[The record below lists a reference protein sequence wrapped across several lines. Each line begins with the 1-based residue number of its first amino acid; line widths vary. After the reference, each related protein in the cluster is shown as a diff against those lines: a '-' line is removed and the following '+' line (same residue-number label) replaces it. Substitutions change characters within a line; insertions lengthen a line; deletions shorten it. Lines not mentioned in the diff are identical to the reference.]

1 VASASWS
8 SASTL
13 VVALRGP
20 LDEER
25 RGAILREICSRV
37 VARDAL
43 RFTRLQV
50 EVLGDATPAA
60 APRWFA
66 CR

>member
-1 VASASWS
+1 
-8 SASTL
+8 
-13 VVALRGP
+13 
-20 LDEER
+20 
-25 RGAILREICSRV
+25 V

-50 EVLGDATPAA
+50 EVIGDAAGSS
-60 APRWFA
+60 PRWYP